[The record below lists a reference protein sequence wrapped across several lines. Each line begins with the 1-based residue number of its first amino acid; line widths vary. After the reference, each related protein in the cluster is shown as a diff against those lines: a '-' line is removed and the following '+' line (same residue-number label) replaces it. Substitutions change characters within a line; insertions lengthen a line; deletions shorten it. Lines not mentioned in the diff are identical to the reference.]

1 MSLWHGTLSLDT
13 LTGCASPCKAAKSA
27 EGSGSG
33 VYVRWISGGKRGG
46 AQNGVFKRRPQMPR
60 WLAAC
65 QVGKVDYVIDTRL
78 FRQRHSSSVLRLG
91 LTLSHL
97 FQIPDLTQS
106 QILPFLPQ
114 LSASQP
120 AVCSRQIFPGEWA
133 FEAGEMS
140 E

>member
-1 MSLWHGTLSLDT
+1 MEFLNDAYR
-13 LTGCASPCKAAKSA
+13 CQ
-27 EGSGSG
+27 
-33 VYVRWISGGKRGG
+33 GG
-46 AQNGVFKRRPQMPR
+46 
-60 WLAAC
+60 WLLC

-97 FQIPDLTQS
+97 SQIPGCQS

-120 AVCSRQIFPGEWA
+120 AVCSREIFPCEWA
-133 FEAGEMS
+133 F
-140 E
+140 